1 MVRRGVWVLWVVTV
15 VVVMAGAT
23 WAGGFSGYV
32 AEGLFYREV
41 EIVAGVP
48 EVVGNNRRGKVVY
61 APVWLLSGVIEG
73 GPRGFGGGVV
83 WFFGQSCSGGDTYW
97 SVGVAVPALA
107 AGMEWPFLKFVAN
120 AEPAR
125 ACSLKV
131 VVHGR

>member
-1 MVRRGVWVLWVVTV
+1 MKAFTV
-15 VVVMAGAT
+15 FLVVVMVVGGGVGLAR
-23 WAGGFSGYV
+23 AGGFSGYV

-41 EIVAGVP
+41 EMVPGVP
-48 EVVGNNRRGKVVY
+48 QVVGTDWRGEVVY
-61 APVWLLSGVIEG
+61 APVWLLAGVIEG
-73 GPRGFGGGVV
+73 GPRGFGGGAV
-83 WFFGQSCSGGDTYW
+83 WFFGQNCSGGDTYW
-97 SVGVAVPALA
+97 SAGVAVPALA